1 MEIVL
6 SFKEEEVEEILK
18 QIREP
23 LSETIIERLKSS
35 EIPKELIR
43 DFFGDLLNTDLVEDY
58 IDWEKIGNE
67 ITKVIIGRIKTKK

>member
-43 DFFGDLLNTDLVEDY
+43 DFFGDLLNADLVEDY